1 MENSII
7 YKNAKVTYYTYGKG
21 TTTLVLLHGFLENSK
36 MWKLIIDEFSTT
48 HHIICVDLLGH
59 GNSECIG
66 YVHTMEEMAEA
77 VCQIIQHE
85 NSSKITAIGHSMGG
99 YVALALAEKH
109 PEIVEGLCLLNATSQ
124 SDSEE
129 RKKIRNRAIAM
140 AKTNYKTLV
149 SMSINNLFASETYQN
164 FKEEIEAC
172 RQDALKT
179 PVQGYIACTEGMKLR
194 ENRAKVLREAKFK
207 KLIITGKKDPVLH
220 LESIKKEAERTNT
233 LLITLS
239 NGHMSH
245 IENREEVI
253 KELKEF
259 IGIN

>member
-1 MENSII
+1 MRSCMV
-7 YKNAKVTYYTYGKG
+7 YKNAKVNYSIYGSGGKI
-21 TTTLVLLHGFLENSK
+21 LMLLHGFLERSE
-36 MWKLIIDEFSTT
+36 MWSFLIDELKNEYK
-48 HHIICVDLLGH
+48 IITVDLLGH
-59 GNSECIG
+59 GESECLG
-66 YVHTMEEMAEA
+66 YIHTMEEMAA
-77 VCQIIQHE
+77 VVHQILEKEDI
-85 NSSKITAIGHSMGG
+85 SKITAIGHSMGG

-109 PEIVEGLCLLNATSQ
+109 PEIFEGLCLLNATSQ

-149 SMSINNLFASETYQN
+149 SMSINNLFASETYQE

-194 ENRAKVLREAKFK
+194 KNREEVLVSTNFK

-220 LESIKKEAERTNT
+220 VSEIQEEAKRTNT
-233 LLITLS
+233 PLVTVS

-245 IENREEVI
+245 IENREEII

-259 IGIN
+259 CAL